1 VPVIK
6 VIGDN
11 MKKIGVIAFITLAL
25 SFCQRQVGI
34 RFEKMNFEAAQQKA
48 QSEQKLLLTY
58 FYTEW

>member
-1 VPVIK
+1 
-6 VIGDN
+6 